1 MMGNMDMAAMC
12 PMAVPGT
19 TVQAADAPNGMT
31 MTFTTA
37 GDVSDLRRRVRSMA
51 DHMNMRSGGGGMHG
65 MMGPEGGA
73 MMGRTM
79 PAVHAKAEDI
89 DRGARIQMTPAD
101 PAKLG
106 EMREAMQQH
115 AQHMNQEHGCSMMGG
130 QHP

>member
-1 MMGNMDMAAMC
+1 MGNTDMSSMC
-12 PMAVPGT
+12 PMAVAGT

-37 GDVSDLRRRVRSMA
+37 GDVSDLRRRVRTMA
-51 DHMNMRSGGGGMHG
+51 DHMNMHSGGGGIYG

-73 MMGRTM
+73 MMGRMM
-79 PAVHAKAEDI
+79 PAVHTNVEDI
-89 DRGARIQMTPAD
+89 DRGARIQMTPDD

-115 AQHMNQEHGCSMMGG
+115 AQRMNQEHGCSMMGG